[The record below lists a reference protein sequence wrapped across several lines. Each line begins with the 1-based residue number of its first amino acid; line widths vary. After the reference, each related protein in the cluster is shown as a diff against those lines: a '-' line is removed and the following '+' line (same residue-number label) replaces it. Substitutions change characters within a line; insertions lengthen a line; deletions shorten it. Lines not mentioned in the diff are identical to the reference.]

1 MKSQKQSQQ
10 GSDKK
15 AGSRESL
22 SSNKSSVYADK
33 PTDKLIKEIEERRI
47 YLEKDVDVKRILPKG
62 SVFRLDLEYNKLK
75 AEAKG
80 QLEAFKKDV
89 ERVDNFEHLVES
101 SPRIYRVD
109 IELFKPVIKRLKQQ
123 IQKDIKLLE
132 GVLNGK

>member
-1 MKSQKQSQQ
+1 MKTQKQSQQ
-10 GSDKK
+10 GLDKK

>member
-89 ERVDNFEHLVES
+89 ERIDDFEHLVES

>member
-1 MKSQKQSQQ
+1 M
-10 GSDKK
+10 
-15 AGSRESL
+15 ET
-22 SSNKSSVYADK
+22 NN
-33 PTDKLIKEIEERRI
+33 LIKTIKERRI
-47 YLEKDVDVKRILPKG
+47 YLEKDVDVKKILPKG

-89 ERVDNFEHLVES
+89 ERIDNFEHLVES
-101 SPRIYRVD
+101 SPRIHRAD